1 MQTTLVEAKSSS
13 DVLKM
18 KIEAHAKK
26 NLYKECVT
34 LMESGDLIGA
44 SKLIIKQE
52 FKKDST
58 LCLLL
63 SKCLCPTFPY
73 TVDKSQ
79 TEEYDDEDEEDTE
92 DEIPSDLLKLLDEA
106 EDQSDE
112 NLDKICNEYYEN
124 QPSEIDFDKE
134 SYAVNL
140 VEIAACMGDEI
151 ARQELL
157 IYCKRNAEYIEGNLL
172 IFMLVE
178 MLEKADEEA
187 MEHIWDAIHTF
198 KNLSMYESAYFYYL
212 IMKEKIYSTFD
223 EVPYYSLRESLSDRQ
238 KDEIEGDVEYFFKNR
253 LIPNKYAFLKE
264 DYLVSV

>member
-1 MQTTLVEAKSSS
+1 MQTTLVETKSSS

-73 TVDKSQ
+73 TLDKSQ
-79 TEEYDDEDEEDTE
+79 TEEYDDEDEEDIE

-124 QPSEIDFDKE
+124 QPSEITFEKE

-140 VEIAACMGDEI
+140 VEMAACMGDEI

-178 MLEKADEEA
+178 MLEKADDEA
-187 MEHIWDAIHTF
+187 MEHVVDGIYTF

-212 IMKEKIYSTFD
+212 IMKEKLYSTFD
-223 EVPYYSLRESLSDRQ
+223 EVPYYSLKESLSDRQ
-238 KDEIEGDVEYFFKNR
+238 KNEIESDVEYFFKNH

-264 DYLVSV
+264 DYLATI

>member
-73 TVDKSQ
+73 TLDKSQ
-79 TEEYDDEDEEDTE
+79 TEEYDDEDEEDIE

-187 MEHIWDAIHTF
+187 MEHIWDAILTF

-212 IMKEKIYSTFD
+212 IMKEKLYSTFD

-238 KDEIEGDVEYFFKNR
+238 KDEIESDVEYFFKNR

-264 DYLVSV
+264 DYLATV

>member
-13 DVLKM
+13 DVFKM
-18 KIEAHAKK
+18 KIETHAKK
-26 NLYKECVT
+26 NLYKECIA
-34 LMESGDLIGA
+34 LMESGDLLGA
-44 SKLIIKQE
+44 SKLIIKE
-52 FKKDST
+52 DFKKDST

-63 SKCLCPTFPY
+63 SKCLCPSFPY
-73 TVDKSQ
+73 IVDKSK
-79 TEEYDDEDEEDTE
+79 TEEYEDENEEDIE
-92 DEIPSDLLKLLDEA
+92 DEIPSDLSKLLDEA

-112 NLDKICNEYYEN
+112 NLDKICNDYYEN

-140 VEIAACMGDEI
+140 VELAACMGDEV

-157 IYCKRNAEYIEGNLL
+157 IYCKRNADYIEGNLL

-178 MLEKADEEA
+178 MLVTADEEA
-187 MEHIWDAIHTF
+187 LEHISDGVHTF
-198 KNLSMYESAYFYYL
+198 KNMNMYESAYFYYL
-212 IMKEKIYSTFD
+212 ILKEKLYSTFD

-238 KDEIEGDVEYFFKNR
+238 KNEVEIDVEHFFKYR

-264 DYLVSV
+264 DYLVSI